1 MRNLSFN
8 ECKCDLRY
16 LIAVIITFICA
27 IICGIVLYKVVTINI
42 YFKNFA
48 EDYVYYV
55 FNFKNSKLIFSHIL
69 RELIYIYLF
78 FLIGYFTRFK
88 YLTLILVFIRGLYFT
103 VYVAILF
110 ELVTFGGITV
120 AILVFIPTYIIS
132 FAFCWFIAEYC
143 KLINKKYIF
152 FVPAILALTN
162 TVVLTILV
170 NVVFRVVIVIV

>member
-27 IICGIVLYKVVTINI
+27 IICGIVLYKVASINI

-69 RELIYIYLF
+69 SELIYIYLF
-78 FLIGYFTRFK
+78 FIIGYFTRFK

-120 AILVFIPTYIIS
+120 AILVFIPTYIDRKS
-132 FAFCWFIAEYC
+132 
-143 KLINKKYIF
+143 
-152 FVPAILALTN
+152 
-162 TVVLTILV
+162 VV
-170 NVVFRVVIVIV
+170 